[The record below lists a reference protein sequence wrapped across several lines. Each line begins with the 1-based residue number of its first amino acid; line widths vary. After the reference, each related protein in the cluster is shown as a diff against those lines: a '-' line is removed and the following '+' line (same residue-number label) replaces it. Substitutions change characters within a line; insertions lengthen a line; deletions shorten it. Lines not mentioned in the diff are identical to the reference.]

1 MVDFSTEL
9 PVPTGAVLNVGCEK
23 PHKFANVGD
32 KTLTCIQGEPPKRS
46 NTFTCISLFG
56 NIDKTSLFVRYFI
69 EIIDN
74 LSEST
79 FTYSKKPMCKRVGKS
94 EGAKQG

>member
-1 MVDFSTEL
+1 MSHL
-9 PVPTGAVLNVGCEK
+9 
-23 PHKFANVGD
+23 
-32 KTLTCIQGEPPKRS
+32 QRS

-79 FTYSKKPMCKRVGKS
+79 FTHSKKPMCKRVGKS
-94 EGAKQG
+94 EGAKQGYIQGVPELTSDCDL